1 MVQNLRD
8 IVFKLES
15 TISITVQMHGDCM
28 KTLMKRGQFCLSANP
43 QVWVDHAEWKCKAY
57 KNLS

>member
-15 TISITVQMHGDCM
+15 TISITVKMHGDCM
-28 KTLMKRGQFCLSANP
+28 KTVMKRRQFCISANP
-43 QVWVDHAEWKCKAY
+43 QVRVNHAE
-57 KNLS
+57 